1 MIVVIA
7 DTNTEAVCMLKKDP
21 DADSNRNKRYSLIHS
36 DLSTLE
42 LIAECVLHTMLF
54 LYFIFSYIINN

>member
-7 DTNTEAVCMLKKDP
+7 DTNAEAVCMLKKDP

-36 DLSTLE
+36 ELFTVRTYCRMLS
-42 LIAECVLHTMLF
+42 AYDAF